1 MKKLY
6 SEANKTAMQFAKVII
21 REINGGEF
29 NGTFSDTASEKLYK
43 AIKGFHSCSI
53 SHLVEDLVEDAT
65 GKDVDVSIT
74 ADRPY
79 EELEVICEWRA

>member
-1 MKKLY
+1 MKKFY
-6 SEANKTAMQFAKVII
+6 NEANKTAMQFANVII
-21 REINGGEF
+21 REIKCGEF
-29 NGTFSDTASEKLYK
+29 HGTFSNTASEKLYK

-53 SHLVEDLVEDAT
+53 SHLVEDLVDDAT

-79 EELEVICEWRA
+79 EELEVRCEWRA